1 MNIRFLYSSNFSS
14 APPLYIL
21 DGVKQVVPLCTI
33 TLGLYVPIWQTPPF
47 SRGPQAH
54 LPITIHSGAAKRK
67 VLKTFKIG
75 EMWQNSPS
83 SHAFGRGTRYLLRER
98 QFFEIYLYL
107 GR

>member
-1 MNIRFLYSSNFSS
+1 MHNNTRALRAHLAN
-14 APPLYIL
+14 PPL
-21 DGVKQVVPLCTI
+21 
-33 TLGLYVPIWQTPPF
+33 

-83 SHAFGRGTRYLLRER
+83 SHAFGRGTRNILRER

-107 GR
+107 GW

>member
-1 MNIRFLYSSNFSS
+1 MHNNTRALRAHLANPR
-14 APPLYIL
+14 PPL
-21 DGVKQVVPLCTI
+21 
-33 TLGLYVPIWQTPPF
+33 

-83 SHAFGRGTRYLLRER
+83 SHAFGKGTRNVLRKR
-98 QFFEIYLYL
+98 QIFEIYLKL
-107 GR
+107 KR